1 MTEAFDPADEPRDW
15 TKVLWIGVGVLMVGM
30 VLALWMSGKVQSNR
44 TMVQAKHILIS
55 FNPADA
61 AERTRALETVTT
73 VREQIVANP
82 NSFERLAKEYSDDP
96 LSGARGGYLGATE
109 RGSFV
114 EKFEE
119 YVWTAPVGELS
130 DIILTQHGFHLVVV
144 IDRTYSDLDLYNQ
157 ELDKKILA
165 GEAPDVPE

>member
-1 MTEAFDPADEPRDW
+1 MTEAFDPTDEPRDW
-15 TKVLWIGVGVLMVGM
+15 TKVLWIGIGILLIGM
-30 VLALWMSGKVQSNR
+30 VTALWMSGRVQSNR
-44 TMVQAKHILIS
+44 TLVQAKHILIS
-55 FNPADA
+55 FNPGDA
-61 AERTRALETVTT
+61 AERIRALETVTS

-96 LSGARGGYLGATE
+96 GSGARGGYLGATE

-119 YVWTAPVGELS
+119 FAWTAPIGELS

-144 IDRTYSDLDLYNQ
+144 VDRTYSELDLYNE
-157 ELDKKILA
+157 ELDKRIRS
-165 GEAPDVPE
+165 GETPGIPQ